1 MIRDS
6 VFAALL
12 IATLPGR
19 VVSAQ
24 SPPAASQLAACA
36 AQPACAGILK
46 PIEASEV
53 AALPDSTRLM
63 AALMQSG
70 AALAALRPDY
80 ASQIAGAGYCFKT
93 RTPGESTIVAAA
105 ATPMQTR
112 LPRLRWCR
120 SDEALPNPPRPG
132 RVLPAPGVAVVG
144 LSLVS
149 FTVTNDSA
157 TARLT
162 IGSTVYECREVRQTG
177 IWRPQSCTRLG
188 AG

>member
-1 MIRDS
+1 MICNR
-6 VFAALL
+6 VFVVLL
-12 IATLPGR
+12 LAGLPSSM
-19 VVSAQ
+19 VAAQ
-24 SPPAASQLAACA
+24 STATAPDLGACA
-36 AQPACAGILK
+36 AQPACAAILK
-46 PIEASEV
+46 PFEASEV
-53 AALPDSTRLM
+53 AGLPDSTRLM

-70 AALAALRPDY
+70 AAMAALRPDY
-80 ASQIAGAGYCFKT
+80 ASQLAGAGYCFKT
-93 RTPGESTIVAAA
+93 RTPGDSTIVAAA
-105 ATPMQTR
+105 AAPMQAR

-144 LSLVS
+144 LWLVS
-149 FTVTNDSA
+149 FTATNDSA

-162 IGSTVYECREVRQTG
+162 IGSTAYECREVRQAG